1 MALLFILDDNRCC
14 CHKSATESTCLMA
27 IQFSLSLYIASAASK
42 LGCRPRCRRSVS
54 TPMAHHA
61 CLAANPCTEGKI
73 GAIHDWDVRIK
84 SWKTTRVIFLAG
96 HFIVSASLTERLRLQ
111 SHHRCRFAL
120 LLSTYAAV
128 PPVIVVAM
136 AASSLEFVVE
146 RVQPRTD
153 ARPPEKAASHLL
165 NNRINYKLFYTE

>member
-1 MALLFILDDNRCC
+1 MYAPHAYYRGRRNKSFGPESVSFKENGVTTLALLFILDDNRCC

-96 HFIVSASLTERLRLQ
+96 HFIVSASLQ
-111 SHHRCRFAL
+111 SGCGCSRTIVAAL
-120 LLSTYAAV
+120 
-128 PPVIVVAM
+128 P
-136 AASSLEFVVE
+136 FCF
-146 RVQPRTD
+146 QRTL
-153 ARPPEKAASHLL
+153 PFHPS
-165 NNRINYKLFYTE
+165 